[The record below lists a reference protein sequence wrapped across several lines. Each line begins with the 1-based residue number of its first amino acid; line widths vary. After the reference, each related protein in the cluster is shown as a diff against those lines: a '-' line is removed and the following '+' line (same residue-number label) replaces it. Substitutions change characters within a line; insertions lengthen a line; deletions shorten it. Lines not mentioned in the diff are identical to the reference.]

1 VLDEWRRTRR
11 LRRAAEVHWVDAL
24 YSAYITAI
32 LCLVGYLFAASFV
45 GDGPAAIDSVPEA
58 AAWIGVVPA
67 ACVLIGLRSGSRGGP
82 LALDAADVR
91 VALGAPVSRAAALR
105 SPALHQA
112 RFLLFASS
120 IAGAAAGD
128 LAGRRL
134 GGNRAEWIACG
145 ALALA
150 TSTLGGFGTACLAS
164 GRRLRPSIATGA
176 GVLLVAWALAD
187 ATGGVW
193 SPFRLVGL
201 IALWPLGWDPAGLA
215 PPVVVVAVLAAG
227 VAALGGISIER
238 LERRSRLVG
247 QIRFAAT
254 LQDLRTVIVL
264 RRQLTQERARTIP
277 WLRPRLGR
285 AGVRLPVV
293 VRDVRSA
300 LRWPISRLVRLGVVA
315 VVAGLSARMAF
326 DGTTPMLVVAGLAL
340 FIGALDLAEPLGQ
353 EVDHPS
359 RRDAVPVPVGVL
371 YAGHVPVT
379 AVLCVGL
386 AAAASVVAVL
396 VDPVDG
402 SWAVA
407 AACVVPAGLGAAAA
421 GIVSVLMGAP
431 DPASV
436 AGGGWSMAP
445 PEAAG
450 MRLAFRLVWPPAL
463 ATGGL
468 APMLLARNALDDGPT
483 AAPVAAVLGVLP
495 LVLFVFGLVV
505 AWARFRSDI
514 SAWWSR
520 QMSMAPGAGG
530 SRG

>member
-1 VLDEWRRTRR
+1 
-11 LRRAAEVHWVDAL
+11 VDAL

-32 LCLVGYLFAASFV
+32 ACLVGYLVAASFV
-45 GDGPAAIDSVPEA
+45 GDGHAEITSVPEA
-58 AAWIGVVPA
+58 AAWLGVVPA

-112 RFLLFASS
+112 RFLLFASVLV
-120 IAGAAAGD
+120 GAAAGD

-150 TSTLGGFGTACLAS
+150 TSTLAGFGTACLAS
-164 GRRLRPSIATGA
+164 GRRLRPSIATAA

-187 ATGGVW
+187 AANGLW

-201 IALWPLGWDPAGLA
+201 IALWPLGWDPVGMVA
-215 PPVVVVAVLAAG
+215 PVVAAVLFVAG
-227 VAALGGISIER
+227 VAALGGISLER

-277 WLRPRLGR
+277 WLRPRLRR
-285 AGVRLPVV
+285 ASVRLPVM
-293 VRDVRSA
+293 VRDVRSV
-300 LRWPISRLVRLGVVA
+300 LRWPTSRVVRLAVVA
-315 VVAGLSARMAF
+315 VVAGVAIRMAF
-326 DGTTPMLVVAGLAL
+326 DGTTPMLVAAGFAL
-340 FIGALDLAEPLGQ
+340 FVGALDLAEPLGQ

-359 RRDAVPVPVGVL
+359 RRDAVPVPVGMI

-379 AVLCVGL
+379 AALCLGL
-386 AAAASVVAVL
+386 AAATAVVAVL

-402 SWAVA
+402 AWAVA

-421 GIVSVLMGAP
+421 AIVSVLMGAP

-436 AGGGWSMAP
+436 GGGTWSMAP

-468 APMLLARNALDDGPT
+468 VPVLLARNAVDQGT
-483 AAPVAAVLGVLP
+483 AGSPVESVLGVLP

-505 AWARFRSDI
+505 AWARFRADI

-520 QMSMAPGAGG
+520 QMSLTPGAGG
-530 SRG
+530 SSG